1 MEEKC
6 FQLVVKKEEKNLL
19 FNVKNTIKKNN
30 EFKKVYEAKN
40 SFATKNI
47 VLYVFNNV
55 DMERN
60 RLGISVSKKV
70 GNSIVRHRLTR
81 RMREIFRKIDK
92 NLKKS
97 FDIVVL
103 FRIGSDKKEF
113 LELKEDFIKLCM
125 KHGILIEKE

>member
-1 MEEKC
+1 MEEKYSL
-6 FQLVVKKEEKNLL
+6 LVVKKEEKNLL
-19 FNVKNTIKKNN
+19 FNVRNAIKKNI

-47 VLYVFNNV
+47 VVYVFRNV
-55 DMERN
+55 DMESN
-60 RLGISVSKKV
+60 RLGISVSKKI
-70 GNSIVRHRLTR
+70 GNSIVRHKLTR
-81 RMREIFRKIDK
+81 RMREIFREVDK

-103 FRIGSDKKEF
+103 FRIDSDKKDF
-113 LELKEDFIKLCM
+113 LELKKDFIKLCM

>member
-30 EFKKVYEAKN
+30 EFKKVYEAKK

-47 VLYVFNNV
+47 VVYVFKNV
-55 DMERN
+55 DMESN

-70 GNSIVRHRLTR
+70 GNSIVRHKLTR
-81 RMREIFRKIDK
+81 RMREIFREVNKS
-92 NLKKS
+92 LKKS

-103 FRIGSDKKEF
+103 FRIDSEKKEF
-113 LELKEDFIKLCM
+113 LELKNDFIKLCM